1 MSWFDTLVKEPL
13 FDCQHCGQCLLSQT
27 GYVCPMTCPKG
38 LRNGPCGGTMDGRC
52 EVLPDR
58 PCVWLKI
65 RERSEPP
72 DGVHRPVNPEL
83 VGSSSLTNF
92 LLGRDRDSRHPKTF
106 ETRDSENVERPSVL
120 ARKFDQDSPVITYE
134 IASPKD
140 RSGLARVEKMVRT
153 VQHCVDGINTTT
165 NAGGV
170 PSLHS
175 LETART
181 VAANGVAPIVQFC
194 GRDQGTDEFL
204 RQAQEALKDGFANI
218 LALTGDWNPNTPR
231 ELDAGRW
238 FPMDSLQM
246 VDVLAAQSN
255 FIKQPF
261 IGVASTAY
269 MTPMGAS
276 VRRLLAK
283 LRAGANFTQTQV
295 VTESEL
301 FSRWL
306 STVRATAEGRRCR
319 ILASVPLVGKVRPY
333 AILRRLPGVHI
344 DPAFAARLE
353 AGASGKVDMA
363 GVGLATARDL
373 IVRLLSLDIDGIH
386 LMNFGVS
393 GDAVVD
399 LIEEIRGLQI
409 QPAA

>member
-1 MSWFDTLVKEPL
+1 MSWFDTLIKEPL

-58 PCVWLKI
+58 PCVWLRI

-72 DGVHRPVNPEL
+72 EGVHLPTDPNL
-83 VGSSSLTNF
+83 VGSSSLTNY
-92 LLGRDRDSRHPKTF
+92 LLGRDRRSRFPKTF
-106 ETRDSENVERPSVL
+106 ETREAESNERPSVL
-120 ARKFDQDSPVITYE
+120 ARKFDQEGPVITYE

-181 VAANGVAPIVQFC
+181 VAASGVAPIVQFC
-194 GRDQGTDEFL
+194 GRDQGSEAFL
-204 RQAQEALKDGFANI
+204 TKAQEALKDGFANI

-231 ELDAGRW
+231 ELNAGTW

-246 VDVLAAQSN
+246 VDVLAGQSN

-269 MTPMGAS
+269 MTPMDVS

-295 VTESEL
+295 VTETEI
-301 FSRWL
+301 FGRWL
-306 STVRATAEGRRCR
+306 AAVRATPEGRNCR

-333 AILRRLPGVHI
+333 AILKRLPGVHI
-344 DPAFAARLE
+344 DPTFAGRLE

-363 GVGLATARDL
+363 SIGLAAARDL
-373 IVRLLSLDIDGIH
+373 IVRLLALDIDGVH
-386 LMNFGVS
+386 LMNFGVT

-399 LIEEIRGLQI
+399 LVEEIRGLKI
-409 QPAA
+409 KPAA